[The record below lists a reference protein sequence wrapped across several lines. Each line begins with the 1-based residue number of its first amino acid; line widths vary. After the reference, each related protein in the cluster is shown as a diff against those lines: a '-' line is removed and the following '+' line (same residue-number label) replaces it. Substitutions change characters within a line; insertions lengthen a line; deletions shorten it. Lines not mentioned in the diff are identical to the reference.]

1 VGLVDRAGPLRVG
14 GALNRPRAVP
24 ATKRAGNDLTRAAA
38 TEAELG
44 AATHVLPEPLKTRLP
59 TQHVT
64 GDCFGSVCG
73 SAAQTPLTCIDVAA
87 PRLEGRTVLS
97 GLLLSIPSTSLG
109 PQDQV
114 PEGNAH
120 PI

>member
-1 VGLVDRAGPLRVG
+1 MGLVDRAGPLRVG

-44 AATHVLPEPLKTRLP
+44 AATHVRPEPLKLASRPSTSP
-59 TQHVT
+59 EIV
-64 GDCFGSVCG
+64 
-73 SAAQTPLTCIDVAA
+73 SAASVGLLPKRLTCIDVAA